1 MVSSYSSSAGISET
15 LDAIKNDNVIN
26 TGEKDGE
33 TWRDRKKFW
42 IQVLE
47 DQLSASSPE
56 MDPDYYMGKLTL
68 AQLYY
73 DIQQYGNAQSI
84 YAELAEEMNIPGE
97 DPRARMSSL
106 YKAAELAP
114 QAGVP
119 VDRALEYLDT
129 FETVYKESIGSE
141 WERWGL
147 PDKEY
152 RTLDRFRAHLIEQY
166 VKVGWDNEIRKYAD
180 DKSMF
185 IKVVDEKYSETA
197 APLHAKASEYAVEY
211 ARSIISSGQ
220 QGMIKSDAMIY
231 AAQVLAD
238 AAADYDKSGQLELG
252 RKYHAAAVDWLERV
266 FSEKISGQDTRLSLD
281 QIASFLVHEEFGV
294 IDNVSDAVVY
304 AQNILDIIHPPATET
319 RHYLLKQAEAM
330 SSKAGV
336 LELGAVLA
344 GREYYR
350 PFYFPKLGNHPGDA
364 NMLFDLLINKEKQW
378 FPDEYRDHLSYQWAL
393 SDSINNDLVR
403 GDLEDVQ
410 WRLEEYESLGD
421 DLKPAIKET
430 RRYDYRQYY
439 DHLRNK
445 SNGIKEEPVKES
457 TEADSVQNEENDDE
471 AVSITTTDES
481 SPTKPIE
488 EDHSSDVMNMS
499 TDDTIAEE
507 TDSFYNSAEG
517 DAEVAADSN
526 SNTFILVAGSIA
538 VLVLAGAG
546 IFILSRKAA

>member
-1 MVSSYSSSAGISET
+1 
-15 LDAIKNDNVIN
+15 
-26 TGEKDGE
+26 
-33 TWRDRKKFW
+33 
-42 IQVLE
+42 
-47 DQLSASSPE
+47 
-56 MDPDYYMGKLTL
+56 
-68 AQLYY
+68 
-73 DIQQYGNAQSI
+73 
-84 YAELAEEMNIPGE
+84 
-97 DPRARMSSL
+97 
-106 YKAAELAP
+106 
-114 QAGVP
+114 
-119 VDRALEYLDT
+119 
-129 FETVYKESIGSE
+129 
-141 WERWGL
+141 
-147 PDKEY
+147 
-152 RTLDRFRAHLIEQY
+152 
-166 VKVGWDNEIRKYAD
+166 
-180 DKSMF
+180 
-185 IKVVDEKYSETA
+185 
-197 APLHAKASEYAVEY
+197 
-211 ARSIISSGQ
+211 
-220 QGMIKSDAMIY
+220 
-231 AAQVLAD
+231 
-238 AAADYDKSGQLELG
+238 
-252 RKYHAAAVDWLERV
+252 
-266 FSEKISGQDTRLSLD
+266 
-281 QIASFLVHEEFGV
+281 
-294 IDNVSDAVVY
+294 
-304 AQNILDIIHPPATET
+304 
-319 RHYLLKQAEAM
+319 
-330 SSKAGV
+330 
-336 LELGAVLA
+336 
-344 GREYYR
+344 
-350 PFYFPKLGNHPGDA
+350 
-364 NMLFDLLINKEKQW
+364 MLFDLLINKEKQW